1 MSPDNESL
9 ALRPAYAWLFLPE
22 ERAAARRARKAKRDA
37 RKHSADAVLA
47 VPLHELV
54 ALTDRERPSAQA
66 RVLSRLG
73 IPHRRRPDG
82 SLIVLRCHL
91 DTGKPGRDTLRADNE
106 PQLVL

>member
-1 MSPDNESL
+1 MNTDDESR
-9 ALRPAYAWLFLPE
+9 ALRRDYAWLYSRE
-22 ERAAARRARKAKRDA
+22 ERATARRIRKTRRAARRHA
-37 RKHSADAVLA
+37 ADAALT
-47 VPLHELV
+47 VPAGELV

-66 RVLSRLG
+66 RVLARLG

-91 DTGKPGRDTLRADNE
+91 ETIGAGRAIVRAAE